1 MAWLAAALFAV
12 IAAAIYA
19 ARVPLARG
27 QALILGGRIGV
38 GCVIAEAVGFLVLA
52 LLAIVLRNAV

>member
-1 MAWLAAALFAV
+1 MIWLAAGLFAA
-12 IAAAIYA
+12 IAVAIYI
-19 ARVPLARG
+19 ARAPLARG

-52 LLAIVLRNAV
+52 VLVVLLRDAL